1 MWFVGE
7 ENVMGRKKIVDVGWE
22 EIGADMDRVDGE
34 LRRKEE
40 DRRVREAVEKRRI
53 IERSE
58 KGRLTA
64 EVAVK
69 LFNYDRE
76 TGVVTMKID
85 YDSRKAGD
93 PASRSSAGKRRRVTV
108 GAYEYD
114 EHRIAILL
122 VTGKWPNPDARVK
135 HINGDNSDNRWD
147 NLQVVEPEKEF
158 DWDEVKTS
166 KTVVKEIRFV
176 RGTKKYRLAMEIDG
190 VMRLIG
196 DFDEFRQAFLR
207 KNEIDKNKG
216 V

>member
-1 MWFVGE
+1 
-7 ENVMGRKKIVDVGWE
+7 MGRKKIIDVGWE
-22 EIGADMDRVDGE
+22 EIGADMDRVDGDA
-34 LRRKEE
+34 RRKEE
-40 DRRVREAVEKRRI
+40 DKRIKSGVERMKLI
-53 IERSE
+53 GLAE

-64 EVAVK
+64 EIAAK
-69 LFNYDRE
+69 LFRYNAE
-76 TGVVTMKID
+76 TGVVELKLD
-85 YDSRKAGD
+85 YG
-93 PASRSSAGKRRRVTV
+93 GKRAGEPAVKSAEGKRKRITV
-108 GAYEYD
+108 GVYEYD
-114 EHRIAILL
+114 EHRLVILL

-158 DWDEVKTS
+158 DWNEVKTS

-207 KNEIDKNKG
+207 KNEIDKKG
-216 V
+216 CE